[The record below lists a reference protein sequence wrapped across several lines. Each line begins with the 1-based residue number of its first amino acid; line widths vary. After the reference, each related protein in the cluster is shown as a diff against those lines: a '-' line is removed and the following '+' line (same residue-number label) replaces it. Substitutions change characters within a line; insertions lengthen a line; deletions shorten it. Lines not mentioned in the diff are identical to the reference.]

1 MDEIA
6 AAAGIGRKSLY
17 RYFPSKPALVWGGF
31 EVATAAS
38 QEILGRRHEPAPGDP
53 LEVLRA
59 AAEAS
64 VRALPDLAVTRGRL
78 RLIAEHPELG
88 AQSYA
93 MLGGQRQAVVD
104 FLVSSG
110 LSGSEAYY
118 VSAAY
123 SAALFAGWLR
133 WAQGEDKE
141 PLPHLLEALR
151 VLRIPG
157 SVSPAAGPVF
167 VEFDTLRP
175 KRGAWSMAE
184 EILWHNGNVLDS
196 MWPLS
201 PR

>member
-1 MDEIA
+1 MPDSPTTREVRAAGRPPSIDPDAVAAVAVRLFAARGYEATSMDEVA

-38 QEILGRRHEPAPGDP
+38 REILGRRHEPVPGDP
-53 LEVLRA
+53 LEVLPA

-157 SVSPAAGPVF
+157 S
-167 VEFDTLRP
+167 
-175 KRGAWSMAE
+175 
-184 EILWHNGNVLDS
+184 
-196 MWPLS
+196 
-201 PR
+201 